1 MKRKGKHTGMTW
13 WLKWASHMPPS
24 RDRYHAFSN
33 LRRLSHQLMFVFT
46 LLLGCTGQAYA
57 DLAGCDAA
65 LRPTSESG
73 GSMTFILALD
83 GLSVPESV
91 PGLEDP
97 RILARGLTF
106 KVATNLEALELDQL
120 GTGNIMKTRF
130 QVVACPQRQP
140 QQASDIE
147 NEASLFL
154 DNGVVLELW
163 GSFDL
168 DEAIFTHAILPIY
181 VRGAGEKMG
190 PGKVFD
196 FAFSYETTTP
206 VVPRSELRFLKTI
219 LAKSLPL
226 RAYAAVGAAA
236 IALDEREYD
245 LARRYF
251 CDSRQ
256 IMLNIESEQGG
267 LSSNDRDLL
276 RHIEQMSQKV
286 ITLAKNDADYHGVLG
301 TELLLAGTGCGGS
314 SS

>member
-1 MKRKGKHTGMTW
+1 MKPTGKHTGMTW
-13 WLKWASHMPPS
+13 LLKWASH
-24 RDRYHAFSN
+24 DRYHALFN
-33 LRRLSHQLMFVFT
+33 LRRLCHQLMFVFT

-65 LRPTSESG
+65 LRPTPKSS

-83 GLSVPESV
+83 GISVPESV

-97 RILARGLTF
+97 WILARGLTF
-106 KVATNLEALELDQL
+106 KVATNLEALEHDQL
-120 GTGNIMKTRF
+120 GTGNFVKTRF

-140 QQASDIE
+140 HQAGDIE
-147 NEASLFL
+147 NEAGLFL

-168 DEAIFTHAILPIY
+168 DEAVFSHAILPIY
-181 VRGAGEKMG
+181 VRGAGEEIR

-196 FAFSYETTTP
+196 FAFPYKTTTP
-206 VVPRSELRFLKTI
+206 VVPHSELRFLKTI

-236 IALDEREYD
+236 IALDERKYD
-245 LARRYF
+245 LARRYY

-256 IMLNIESEQGG
+256 IMLDIESEQGG
-267 LSSNDRDLL
+267 LSSSDRDLL
-276 RHIEQMSQKV
+276 GHIERMSRKV
-286 ITLAKNDADYHGVLG
+286 ITLAKNDADYHGVMVI
-301 TELLLAGTGCGGS
+301 EWLLPGTGCGGS